1 MQDDDEN
8 WSGLIDP
15 PVLEKKRQKK
25 QPQKRLPPEERI
37 NSLIAAAASYF
48 AEVGFEGSTRELARR
63 IGVTQPLLY
72 RYFPNKDKLIEAVYR
87 KVYLDRWN
95 PDWDVLLKNRDLP
108 VRARFETFYNAYTDT
123 IFEPEW
129 LRIYYFAS
137 LRDAQINRWYNHV
150 VEELILKRLVREWR
164 VEQGREDDAQVSL
177 EELEPVWLMHGGIMQ
192 YGVRKYISG
201 FRVLE
206 DKSAVIALAL
216 DMLFSTRR

>member
-1 MQDDDEN
+1 MQGDDEN
-8 WSGLIDP
+8 WSGLIEP
-15 PVLEKKRQKK
+15 RLLESKRQKK
-25 QPQKRLPPEERI
+25 QSQKRLPPEERI
-37 NSLIAAAASYF
+37 NSLISAAASYF

-87 KVYLDRWN
+87 KIYLDRWN
-95 PDWDVLLKNRDLP
+95 PDWDTQLKQRDIP
-108 VRARFETFYNAYTDT
+108 VRERFEAFYNAYTDT

-150 VEELILKRLVREWR
+150 VEELILKRLVREHR
-164 VEQGREDDAQVSL
+164 VERGQEDDIHVSL
-177 EELEPVWLMHGGIMQ
+177 EELETVWLMHGGIMQ

-201 FRVLE
+201 FKVLE
-206 DKSAVIALAL
+206 DKRAVIAKAL
-216 DMLFSTRR
+216 DMYFGVVK